1 MKLLNWR
8 PGPAIRNGMPAIGAR
23 DPLEFHGNTKTDIPG
38 GGGCLGF
45 AWGSRESSF
54 GAGLLDMGREGAPF
68 AAGATQRGGVY
79 VPAFILPIPIM
90 ASTETAA
97 CEELSRR
104 IHDRLMRNGP

>member
-1 MKLLNWR
+1 M
-8 PGPAIRNGMPAIGAR
+8 GAR
-23 DPLEFHGNTKTDIPG
+23 YLLEFHGGTKTAISG

-54 GAGLLDMGREGAPF
+54 GASLLDMWREDDAPF
-68 AAGATQRGGVY
+68 DAGATQRSGGY

-90 ASTETAA
+90 ASTETTA
-97 CEELSRR
+97 CEGLSRR